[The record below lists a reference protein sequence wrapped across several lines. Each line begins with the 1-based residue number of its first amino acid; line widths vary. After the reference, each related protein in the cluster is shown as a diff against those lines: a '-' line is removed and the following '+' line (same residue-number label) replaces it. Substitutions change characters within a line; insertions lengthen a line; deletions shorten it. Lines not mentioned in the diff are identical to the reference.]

1 MDTAWLML
9 SSLFALIGFAVF
21 VYGRRQRRGTPMLV
35 GVALMIYPYFV
46 SSSAVLIGIGVLL
59 IVGLV
64 VGSRLEDS
72 L

>member
-21 VYGRRQRRGTPMLV
+21 VYGRRQRRGAPTIV
-35 GVALMIYPYFV
+35 GVALMVYPYFV
-46 SSSAVLIGIGVLL
+46 SSMGTLIAIGVLL
-59 IVGLV
+59 MAGLV
-64 VGSRLEDS
+64 VGSRIEDR

>member
-1 MDTAWLML
+1 MDTAWLMW

-21 VYGRRQRRGTPMLV
+21 VYGRRQRRGTPTLV
-35 GVALMIYPYFV
+35 GVTMMVYPYFV
-46 SSSAVLIGIGVLL
+46 SSSALLVGIGALL

-72 L
+72 W